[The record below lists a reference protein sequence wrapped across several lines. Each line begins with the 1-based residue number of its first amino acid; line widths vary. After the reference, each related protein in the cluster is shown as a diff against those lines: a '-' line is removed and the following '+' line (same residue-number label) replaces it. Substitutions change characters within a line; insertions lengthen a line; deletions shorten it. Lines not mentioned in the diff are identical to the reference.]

1 MQTVN
6 DNLKET
12 ANRIQKLFE
21 TLLLNHSEIYY
32 KASEVL
38 VIAPF
43 VGDYYYRD
51 LDERGRQTQSQLLEE
66 YRRYRDIL
74 KTLLIGQPRDTQ
86 DELNHADELLMW
98 IIEQNSTRFKTTEEA
113 LEKAVEALSTQLN
126 LLKRLYDASNGEATY
141 IPDTNALIYNP
152 DLESWKFKETQKFML
167 LLLPT
172 VLSEID
178 SLKILHS
185 NENVRRK
192 SEKLIKKIKEYR
204 RRGKLTTGVTLIRD
218 TIRIQSV
225 AIEPNL
231 KKSLPWLDPANR
243 DDRILAAVIE
253 VMRSRPRSPVIV
265 VSRDIN
271 FQNKAEFANI
281 PFVEPPAPNLCKQ
294 KKNKG
299 F

>member
-21 TLLLNHSEIYY
+21 ILLLNHSEIYY
-32 KASEVL
+32 KAKDVF

-43 VGDYYYRD
+43 IGDYYYRD
-51 LDERGRQTQSQLLEE
+51 LDEKGRQIQAKLLDE
-66 YRRYRDIL
+66 YRRFRDIL
-74 KTLLIGQPRDTQ
+74 KTLLIGQPSDTQ
-86 DELNHADELLMW
+86 GELNHTDDLLMW

-113 LEKAVEALSTQLN
+113 LEKAAEALSTQLN
-126 LLKRLYDASNGEATY
+126 LLKRLYDASNGETTY

-152 DLESWKFKETQKFML
+152 DLEAWKFEETQKFIL

-172 VLSEID
+172 VLSELD
-178 SLKILHS
+178 SLKIMHR
-185 NENVRRK
+185 NEDVRKK

-204 RRGKLTTGVTLIRD
+204 RRGKLTTGVTLVRD
-218 TIRIQSV
+218 TIRIQSA

-231 KKSLPWLDPANR
+231 EISLPWLDPTNN

-281 PFVEPPAPNLCKQ
+281 PFVEPPAPDHCS
-294 KKNKG
+294 
-299 F
+299 